1 MDHRMKK
8 RSFTSETKVRLVLEV
23 LREERTIS
31 EIAAEQQINPN
42 QLANWKREFMERAP
56 SVFDETKQVREQRKA
71 EKTAELEK
79 AEMFKT
85 IGQLTMERDFLKA
98 ATEKLSDRRLL

>member
-1 MDHRMKK
+1 MKK